1 VPSRALSAE
10 ASPPSPLTA
19 AAFAYAVTCAGG
31 LAVLPHL
38 ERPLSTYGAPHAG
51 AVLLGRD
58 PLQGLVWGLGMG
70 AVLAATGEGLTRWTP
85 WGRRLSRFLAR
96 VVGQLHPADA
106 ILLAALSALGEEIVF
121 RGILLPYGGLIAS
134 SLAFGLAHLVPRSGL
149 WPWSLWAAGA
159 GALFGGLALATGGL
173 LAPILGHFA
182 VNAIG
187 LLLLSGRPR

>member
-1 VPSRALSAE
+1 MSAD
-10 ASPPSPLTA
+10 ASPRSPLAA
-19 AAFAYAVTCAGG
+19 AAFAYAVACAGG

-38 ERPLSTYGAPHAG
+38 ERPLSTYGALHAG

-58 PLQGLVWGLGMG
+58 PLQGLLWGLGLG
-70 AVLAATGEGLTRWTP
+70 AALAATGEGLTRWTP

-96 VVGQLHPADA
+96 IVGQLHPVDA
-106 ILLAALSALGEEIVF
+106 LLLAALSALGEEIVF

-134 SLAFGLAHLVPRSGL
+134 SLAFGLAHLVPRAGL

-159 GALFGGLALATGGL
+159 GAVFGGIALATGGI

-182 VNAIG
+182 VNAVG